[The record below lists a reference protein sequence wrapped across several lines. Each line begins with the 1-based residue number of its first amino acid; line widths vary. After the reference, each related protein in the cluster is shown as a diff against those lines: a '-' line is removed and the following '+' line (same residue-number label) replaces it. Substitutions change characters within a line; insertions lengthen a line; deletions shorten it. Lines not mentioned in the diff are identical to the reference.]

1 MSRPRVSNLAS
12 NTHACIRCINFKAAQ
27 VLCNCHKDFI
37 ISPRLSKKNKFWQNQ
52 PVIYFY
58 DLCFSL
64 NLQQNYISQLLIFLM
79 SIYKIKRS
87 RHLLVYFKHA
97 LNRNYFYSKSWTL
110 WNLSLSLIILPWVKF
125 HHISFTKFWLYDLK
139 NKTKQ
144 NIVLRS
150 IYFAF
155 VGFPKIIAKVIDN
168 WLISNCRSVH
178 TRTKASWKTSV
189 HQSQPTCTILV

>member
-1 MSRPRVSNLAS
+1 M
-12 NTHACIRCINFKAAQ
+12 
-27 VLCNCHKDFI
+27 LCNCHKDFI

-97 LNRNYFYSKSWTL
+97 LNRNYFYSKSWTY
-110 WNLSLSLIILPWVKF
+110 SPVCLISPYFFHKILTVRFEKQ
-125 HHISFTKFWLYDLK
+125 
-139 NKTKQ
+139 NKTKH
-144 NIVLRS
+144 S
-150 IYFAF
+150 IE
-155 VGFPKIIAKVIDN
+155 ID
-168 WLISNCRSVH
+168 LFRLCRISEDNSKSNRQL
-178 TRTKASWKTSV
+178 TN
-189 HQSQPTCTILV
+189 

>member
-1 MSRPRVSNLAS
+1 
-12 NTHACIRCINFKAAQ
+12 
-27 VLCNCHKDFI
+27 
-37 ISPRLSKKNKFWQNQ
+37 
-52 PVIYFY
+52 
-58 DLCFSL
+58 
-64 NLQQNYISQLLIFLM
+64 M

-189 HQSQPTCTILV
+189 HQSQPTCTILVYQHLLIRQNIVINILSDFIARHKIVYFTIFTVSLAPYF